1 MTTTKILLL
10 GHTGMLGTYVK
21 TYFAKTDIPVVC
33 INYRVSLEEINLIEA
48 TLLEHGLDEKSCV
61 VNCIGQIP
69 QRTDLDSNYYVVNG
83 LFPHVLS
90 KVCKKYGANMIQPT
104 TDCVYSGK
112 RFTGNYVETDIHDE
126 TGNYGVSKSVG
137 EPPDCTVI
145 RTSIIGLEL
154 QNKKSFMEWVI
165 NSLKEGKNINCWAN
179 HHWNGITCLQYCKI
193 IEKIVRE
200 QLFWKGIR
208 HIYSP
213 VSKSKYQLAQII
225 AETFDLNDE
234 LINKSLTAEP
244 VNKTLS
250 SIYPALFEIPDL
262 TDQVKETYG
271 YSPSGLRLFN
281 LPLSL

>member
-1 MTTTKILLL
+1 MNR
-10 GHTGMLGTYVK
+10 
-21 TYFAKTDIPVVC
+21 DI
-33 INYRVSLEEINLIEA
+33 IKN
-48 TLLEHGLDEKSCV
+48 
-61 VNCIGQIP
+61 
-69 QRTDLDSNYYVVNG
+69 
-83 LFPHVLS
+83 
-90 KVCKKYGANMIQPT
+90 
-104 TDCVYSGK
+104 
-112 RFTGNYVETDIHDE
+112 
-126 TGNYGVSKSVG
+126 
-137 EPPDCTVI
+137 TV
-145 RTSIIGLEL
+145 
-154 QNKKSFMEWVI
+154 QYI
-165 NSLKEGKNINCWAN
+165 NSQNE
-179 HHWNGITCLQYCKI
+179 Y

-213 VSKSKYQLAQII
+213 VSKSKYQLAQMI

-271 YSPSGLRLFN
+271 YSASLTSLN